1 MDGTVHGGQILIH
14 EAFRAQIVAVFDLV
28 LHSGFTVTSVIPM
41 AHPAFRVNGRWD
53 DDASMNL
60 GNSSG
65 FNYRSIPGTGTP
77 SLHACGAA
85 IDINTRLNPYVRMRK
100 GRTLISPPGA
110 VYDPRVPGTLNQASQ
125 VTQRFLSLGWRWGGN
140 FRSLSDW
147 QHFERDCP

>member
-28 LHSGFTVTSVIPM
+28 LHSGFPVTSVIPM
-41 AHPAFRVNGRWD
+41 AHPSFRVNGRWD